1 MSFHLARF
9 VSPGRLLYDFPMTI
23 HLGLFDIHQV
33 DPISTADTQTVL
45 NNRLD
50 DLTYADELGG
60 FEVAFTAER
69 HYLQTHRC
77 QSANVW
83 LAAASQRT
91 RDLRLGALAYTLP
104 IHQPLPLAEEI
115 AMLDHLTGGRIEV
128 GVGLGHRT
136 EELIANGID
145 PARRVQVFQERLAV
159 LEGLLNGGQVTFES
173 DHTVIR
179 GAYLHPAA
187 FQRPHPPLW
196 FAGTDRPSAIWAGQ
210 HGMNLAVGFA
220 PTEALMGATNGFRE
234 GVVMRVARS
243 PAPDGLRRG
252 EIALMRHVYVA
263 EDDARARAEMVDDLL
278 RLQSLNAD
286 CGEGSRG
293 DRHAAAEAE
302 LDRLLESEIF
312 LAGGPETV
320 AKGIIRTRAM
330 LGISIFLA
338 NVYAASVDV
347 QRVRRTMQLLAGPVR
362 ETLTGAAATAG
373 M

>member
-1 MSFHLARF
+1 MNAHLARC
-9 VSPGRLLYDFPMTI
+9 VSAAALFDDVLMTI

-33 DPISTADTQTVL
+33 DPTSTADTRTVL
-45 NNRLD
+45 ASRLD
-50 DLTYADELGG
+50 DLTFADELGG

-77 QSANVW
+77 QAANVW
-83 LAAASQRT
+83 LAAAGQRT
-91 RDLRLGALAYTLP
+91 RNLRFGTLAYTLP

-115 AMLDHLTGGRIEV
+115 ATLDHLTGGRIEI

-187 FQRPHPPLW
+187 LQRPHPPLW

-220 PTEALMGATNGFRE
+220 PTEALVGATTAFRE
-234 GVVMRVARS
+234 GVLMRESRA
-243 PAPDGLRRG
+243 PEPDGLRRG

-263 EDDARARAEMVDDLL
+263 EDDARARSEMVEDLL
-278 RLQSLNAD
+278 RLQSLNARHS
-286 CGEGSRG
+286 EGSRA
-293 DRHAAAEAE
+293 DRHAAAEVE
-302 LDRLLESEIF
+302 LDRLVEHEIF
-312 LAGGPETV
+312 IAGGPETV
-320 AKGIIRTRAM
+320 ANGIIRAGAT
-330 LGISIFLA
+330 LGISMFLA
-338 NVYAASVDV
+338 NVYAAGVDGE
-347 QRVRRTMQLLAGPVR
+347 RVRRTLRLLAGPVR
-362 ETLTGAAATAG
+362 EALTGAATTAG